1 MILRFCEWLAATEGS
16 VNLHESLYMYPT
28 VESIHVWALVLFFGM
43 AVMLDLRLVGLAFR
57 TTPVSE
63 VARRLLPWTIA
74 GFAILAISGTLL
86 FYAIPVRTYHSV
98 FFRAKVLMLIAAAIN
113 VWVFHAGVWLRVAD
127 WDTAI
132 PTPTRARVAGW
143 VSLVLWVAVIF
154 AGRMIA
160 YNWFDC
166 DRQPQTAFINWAADC
181 TTGAER

>member
-16 VNLHESLYMYPT
+16 INLHESLYMYPT

-57 TTPVSE
+57 ATPVSE

-74 GFAILAISGTLL
+74 GFVILAVSGTLL
-86 FYAIPVRTYHSV
+86 FYAIPIRTYHSV

-132 PTPTRARVAGW
+132 PPPTRARVAGW

-181 TTGAER
+181 TTGTER